1 MALAA
6 FSPATRS
13 WFEARFGS
21 PTPVQAAGWARIVAG
36 EHALLLAP
44 TGSGKTLAAFL
55 ACIDRLAFA
64 PAPSPP
70 SGVRVLYVSP
80 LKALAYDIERN
91 LRAPLCGVQGAAETA
106 TGATAGMRIPRVA
119 VRTGD
124 TPASERAAQRRNPA
138 EILVTTPESLYLILG
153 SAQRET
159 LRSVETVIV
168 DELHVLAPSKRGA
181 HLALSLERVAALAA
195 RDPQRIGLSATAR
208 PVAEVARFLGGDRP
222 VAVVDHTSRPLLDL
236 QIRVPVP
243 DMTTP
248 SRKGSGWKRQ
258 LFGER
263 RSPAH
268 ELSPEGVAS
277 EASLDPALGLWP
289 AIEPQLVEQI
299 LAHRSTIVF
308 VNSRGLCERLCARLN
323 ELATATGACAGD
335 LVRAHHGSVAHGTR
349 KEIEEAL
356 KAGRLRGIVATSSL
370 ELGIDMDA
378 VDLVLLVESPGSV
391 ARGLQRIGRA
401 GHGVG
406 EVSRGRLYPKHRG
419 DLLEATVVCR
429 GMQEGAVE
437 ALSVPRNPLDVLAQ
451 QIVAMC
457 ASDGWQ
463 VADLERVV
471 RRAANFHSLSRPAL
485 IAVLDMLSGRYPS
498 TDFAELRPRL
508 LWDREADR
516 LEARRGAGRLAL
528 LSGGT
533 IPDRGLF
540 GVHVGPDGPRI
551 GELDEEMVY
560 ETRPGQTITLGASTW
575 RVVEITRDRVVVA
588 PAPGE
593 IGRLPFWR
601 GDGPGR
607 PHELGRALGAFLREL
622 GDREPDTV
630 EAWLRAE
637 WGLDPFAARNLSD
650 YVAEQREATGVLPT
664 DRALTI
670 ERFRDELGDWRVC
683 ILSPWGVRIHAPWA
697 LALEARLSEDA
708 GYAVQT
714 IYNDDGIALRFAD
727 TDQPPDLA
735 LLLPEPEELE
745 ERILAQLGHSALFA
759 AQFRENAARALLL
772 PRRRPGART
781 PLWAQRLRAQNLLAV
796 ARPFSNFPIV
806 LETYRS
812 CLQEV
817 FDLPGLETLLRR
829 VQAREIR
836 IDQVE
841 TSAASPF
848 ARSLVFAYTAAYLYQ
863 GDSPAAERRA
873 QVLTLDRTLLRDLL
887 GEDRLREW
895 LDERAIDEVETE
907 RQGTAVGARAQHP
920 DALHDLLRRVG
931 DLDDAEV
938 AVRCD
943 GPAPTWLAELERAHR
958 IARVRIAGASR
969 WVAIEEVAL
978 YRDALGC
985 VPPAGVAAALLEPAR
1000 DAVGQLLTRYAR
1012 THGPFGADTV
1022 ADRYGWQTAQAE
1034 TLLEALAAR
1043 GQLRSGAFQPEGSG
1057 REWCDPEV
1065 LRQTRRR
1072 TLARLR
1078 GEVAPVDAATL
1089 ARFLP
1094 RWHGIGAGAGGERR
1108 LDEVLAQLEGLPL
1121 PFSDLERT
1129 LLPARVPDF
1138 DPRQLDECGARG
1150 EWVWVGAGAL
1160 GERDG
1165 RIVLLRRERA
1175 ALLLANAATSRSA
1188 ASDSPLAT
1196 ALLAHLEQRGASF
1209 FGELLAGA
1217 RAGRSADTA
1226 PSERALLDALWG
1238 LVWAGAITNDTFAPL
1253 RALASRGTR
1262 PRPGRSDARLRHGH
1276 AAAAVAGRWSLVSQL
1291 APTPAEPTRRAH
1303 ARARLLLDRW
1313 GVVARDVLDVE
1324 AMPGGFTSV
1333 YPVLRAMEEA
1343 GQLRRGHFVD
1353 GLVGAQFAFA
1363 GVVDQLRAARLSAP
1377 RADGPEVVV
1386 LAACDPA
1393 NPYGSLLPWPAP
1405 YAPGTRPRRAT
1416 GASVV
1421 LVDGAPALFLD
1432 RGARHV
1438 ASFAAAH
1445 EAPELL
1451 SAAARALRVLL
1462 IDRRRRA
1469 LRIERIDGESAL
1481 ASPQRDAFLHA
1492 GFRADYKGLTLDRFT
1507 AESSSDRQ

>member
-1 MALAA
+1 MALSA

-13 WFEARFGS
+13 WFEAHFAA
-21 PTPVQAAGWARIVAG
+21 PTPVQQEGWARIVAG

-55 ACIDRLAFA
+55 ACIDRLAFG
-64 PAPSPP
+64 PAPVGPA
-70 SGVRVLYVSP
+70 GVRILYVSP

-91 LRAPLCGVQGAAETA
+91 LRAPLGGVQSAAPA
-106 TGATAGMRIPRVA
+106 VRMPRVA

-124 TPASERAAQRRNPA
+124 TSPAERAAQRRKPA

-159 LRSVETVIV
+159 LRSVETILV

-195 RDPQRIGLSATAR
+195 HDPQRIGLSATAR

-222 VAVVDHTSRPLLDL
+222 VTVVDCTTRPLLDL
-236 QIRVPVP
+236 EIRVPVP
-243 DMTTP
+243 DMTSPSPNSP
-248 SRKGSGWKRQ
+248 SRKGPGWKRQ
-258 LFGER
+258 LFR
-263 RSPAH
+263 DRPSAAHSLSPAAA
-268 ELSPEGVAS
+268 GDDV
-277 EASLDPALGLWP
+277 SLDPILGLWP
-289 AIEPQLVEQI
+289 AIESQLLEQI

-308 VNSRGLCERLCARLN
+308 VNSRGTCERLCARLN
-323 ELATATGACAGD
+323 ELAAETGACAGD

-370 ELGIDMDA
+370 ELGIDMAA
-378 VDLVLLVESPGSV
+378 VDLVLLVESPGAV

-406 EVSRGRLYPKHRG
+406 EVSCGRLYPKHRG

-429 GMQEGAVE
+429 GMQDGAVE
-437 ALSVPRNPLDVLAQ
+437 ALSIPRNPLDVLAQ

-457 ASDGWQ
+457 AGDRWQ

-471 RRAANFHSLSRPAL
+471 RRAANFHDLSRPAL
-485 IAVLDMLSGRYPS
+485 LAVLEMLSGRYPS

-508 LWDREADR
+508 LWDRAADR
-516 LEARRGAGRLAL
+516 LEARRGAGQLAL

-540 GVHVGPDGPRI
+540 GVHIGRDGPRI

-575 RVVEITRDRVVVA
+575 RVLEITRDRVVVT

-593 IGRLPFWR
+593 VGRLPFWR

-607 PHELGRALGAFLREL
+607 PRELGRALGAFLREL
-622 GDREPDTV
+622 GEREPDTS

-637 WGLDPFAARNLSD
+637 WRLDGFAARNLSD
-650 YVAEQREATGVLPT
+650 YVAEQRAVTGTLPT

-683 ILSPWGVRIHAPWA
+683 ILSPWGARVHAPWA
-697 LALEARLSEDA
+697 LALEARLSEQA

-714 IYNDDGIALRFAD
+714 LYTDDGIALRFAD
-727 TDQPPDLA
+727 AEQPPNLA
-735 LLLPEPEELE
+735 LLLPDPEDIEELV
-745 ERILAQLGHSALFA
+745 LAQLGHSALFA
-759 AQFRENAARALLL
+759 AQFRENAGRALLL
-772 PRRRPGART
+772 PRRRPGTRT

-796 ARPFSNFPIV
+796 ARRFPNFPIV

-812 CLQEV
+812 CLQDV
-817 FDLPGLETLLRR
+817 FDLPGLATLLRG

-836 IDQVE
+836 VDEVE
-841 TSAASPF
+841 TSVASPF

-873 QVLTLDRTLLRDLL
+873 QVLALDRNMLRDLL
-887 GEDRLREW
+887 GEESLREW
-895 LDERAIDEVETE
+895 LDARAIADVEAE
-907 RQGTAVGARAQHP
+907 RQGTAVGTRAQHA
-920 DALHDLLRRVG
+920 DDLHDLLRRVG
-931 DLDDAEV
+931 DLADAEV
-938 AVRCD
+938 AARCD
-943 GPAPTWLAELERAHR
+943 GAAPAWLAELERAHR
-958 IARVRIAGASR
+958 VARVRIADASR
-969 WVAIEEVAL
+969 WIAIEEVAL

-985 VPPAGVAAALLEPAR
+985 VPPVGVAAALLEPVD
-1000 DAVGQLLTRYAR
+1000 DAVGQLLTRFAR
-1012 THGPFGADTV
+1012 THGPFVTDTV
-1022 ADRYGWQTAQAE
+1022 ARRYGLQRAQAE

-1043 GQLRSGAFQPEGSG
+1043 GRLLGGEFHPEGCD

-1078 GEVAPVDAATL
+1078 GEVAPVAAAVL

-1094 RWHGIGAGAGGERR
+1094 QWHGIGAGATGERR
-1108 LDEVLAQLEGLPL
+1108 LDDVLSQLEGIPL
-1121 PFSDLERT
+1121 PFSDLERAI
-1129 LLPARVPDF
+1129 LPARVPDF
-1138 DPRQLDECGARG
+1138 DPRQLDERGARG
-1150 EWVWVGAGAL
+1150 ELVWVGAGAL

-1175 ALLLANAATSRSA
+1175 ALLLGSDATTRSA
-1188 ASDSPLAT
+1188 ASDSPLET
-1196 ALLAHLEQRGASF
+1196 ALLTHLERSGASF
-1209 FGELLAGA
+1209 FGELLAST
-1217 RAGRSADTA
+1217 RAGRSADTE
-1226 PSERALLDALWG
+1226 PSEREVLDALWT

-1253 RALASRGTR
+1253 RALVSRGTR
-1262 PRPGRSDARLRHGH
+1262 PRPGRSDARLRSAR
-1276 AAAAVAGRWSLVSQL
+1276 AAATVAGRWSLVSQL
-1291 APTPAEPTRRAH
+1291 APAPVEPTRRAH
-1303 ARARLLLDRW
+1303 ARALLLLDRW
-1313 GVVARDVLDVE
+1313 GIVARNVMDVE
-1324 AMPGGFTSV
+1324 AMPGGFAAV
-1333 YPVLRAMEEA
+1333 YPVLRAMEES

-1353 GLVGAQFAFA
+1353 GLAGAQFAFSGA
-1363 GVVDQLRAARLSAP
+1363 VDRLRAARLVAGSAN
-1377 RADGPEVVV
+1377 RPEAVV

-1393 NPYGSLLPWPAP
+1393 NPFGSLLPWPAP
-1405 YAPGTRPRRAT
+1405 RTSDARPRRAA
-1416 GASVV
+1416 GAFVV
-1421 LVDGAPALFLD
+1421 VVDGAPALFLD
-1432 RGARHV
+1432 RGARQV
-1438 ASFAAAH
+1438 ASFATAH
-1445 EAPELL
+1445 EAPEVLI
-1451 SAAARALRVLL
+1451 AAARAVRVLL
-1462 IDRRRRA
+1462 LDRRRRA

-1481 ASPQRDAFLHA
+1481 TSPVRDAFLHA
-1492 GFRADYKGLTLDRFT
+1492 GFRADYKGLTLDRFA
-1507 AESSSDRQ
+1507 AESANSPP